1 MLLVRV
7 AIVLFPVVIIE
18 IAVFELAVVYSSSF
32 AAGKNI
38 WFFCLTLWGLFFYP
52 KTQVCINIKVQYED
66 QLFIYFPVNRI

>member
-1 MLLVRV
+1 VLLVRV

-38 WFFCLTLWGLFFYP
+38 WFFCLTLWGLFFIP
-52 KTQVCINIKVQYED
+52 KHKCA
-66 QLFIYFPVNRI
+66 